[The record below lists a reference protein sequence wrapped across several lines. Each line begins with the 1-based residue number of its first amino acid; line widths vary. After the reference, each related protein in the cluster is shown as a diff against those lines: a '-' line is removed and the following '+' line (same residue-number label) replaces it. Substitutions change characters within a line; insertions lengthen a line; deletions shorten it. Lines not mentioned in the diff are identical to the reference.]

1 MRVTVDDER
10 CRGHGVCVSLCPEV
24 FRLTDD
30 GYSEVQLPDVPG
42 EFEDATREA
51 VECCPE
57 QAISE
62 IA

>member
-1 MRVTVDDER
+1 MKVAVDPDR

-30 GYSEVQLPDVPG
+30 GYSEAYTPEVPKG
-42 EFEDATREA
+42 SEHAARDA
-51 VECCPE
+51 VESCPE

-62 IA
+62 S